1 MNSAEIA
8 SAIVRDPV
16 LHSVCIGVFPADRLP
31 VVKKYPSCFIA
42 NADPASQPGSHWV
55 AFYIP
60 NKDTCEF
67 FDTYG
72 GYTRNEYFKTY
83 INKFEND
90 VVSAKRLQSP
100 FSTVCGQHA
109 LYFLFNR
116 CRGLTFTQI
125 VNMYSS
131 DTLANNETIC
141 QFINDTFVLTE
152 PISDLVF
159 LVSQTSQ
166 KFHP

>member
-8 SAIVRDPV
+8 SAVVRDPV
-16 LHSVCIGVFPADRLP
+16 LHSVCVGVFPSNRLP
-31 VVKKYPSCFIA
+31 SLKKYPSCFIA
-42 NADPASQPGSHWV
+42 NEDPASKPGSHWV

-72 GYTRNEYFKTY
+72 GYTRNGHFKAF
-83 INKFEND
+83 IKKFDNTI
-90 VVSAKRLQSP
+90 VNANRVQSP
-100 FSTVCGQHA
+100 ISTVCGQHA

-125 VNMYSS
+125 VNMYSR
-131 DTLANNETIC
+131 DAMVNDETIC
-141 QFINDTFVLTE
+141 QFINDTFGLKE
-152 PISDLVF
+152 PVSDLAF